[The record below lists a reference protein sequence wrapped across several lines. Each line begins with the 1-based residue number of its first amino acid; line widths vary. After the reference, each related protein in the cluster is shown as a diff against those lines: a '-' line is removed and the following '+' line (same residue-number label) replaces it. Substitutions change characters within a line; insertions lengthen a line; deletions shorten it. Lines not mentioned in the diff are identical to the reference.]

1 MKNAFRIVR
10 RAFSIWWDSLMH
22 VTLFNMLWILAQL
35 LVVTGPPAT
44 AAMFVLAQRFKER
57 DLLVPMDFFV
67 EIKRLFVPAWKWGAL
82 NIVIFGLFLMNFVGS
97 LNQDGE
103 LWFCL
108 RYVWLLL
115 GILWYI
121 VNLFYWPLW
130 LSQDDQRLV
139 NTYRNSFVILLRMPI
154 TILTLSVIVGV
165 LIMVSLIT
173 LFPLALALMSWLSLI
188 GTLTIQ
194 WAVEEIGKQQE

>member
-22 VTLFNMLWILAQL
+22 VTLFNMLWVLAQL

-67 EIKRLFVPAWKWGAL
+67 EIKRLFVPAWKWGTL
-82 NIVIFGLFLMNFVGS
+82 NFLIVGLLVINFVGS
-97 LNQDGE
+97 MNQEGE
-103 LWFCL
+103 IWFFL
-108 RYVWLLL
+108 RYVWLFL

-121 VNLFYWPLW
+121 LNLFYWPFW

-139 NTYRNSFVILLRMPI
+139 NTYRNSIVVLFRMPGI
-154 TILTLSVIVGV
+154 ILSLSLICGV
-165 LIMVSLIT
+165 LILVSVIT
-173 LFPLALALMSWLSLI
+173 LFPLALALMVWLSLI
-188 GTLTIQ
+188 ANLTVQRAI
-194 WAVEEIGKQQE
+194 EEIGKQQE